1 MRLLSFTLLAAV
13 SGVAIAQTAPQP
25 DDIVVR
31 AQREKARKEAATFVT
46 NISRTTDGQLARF
59 HQPVCVAVIG
69 GLPPEHAAIVE
80 ARIREDAMAA
90 GVPIA
95 KKTPCT
101 ANFIV
106 ALAVD
111 GSDLVKG
118 MEKARPDWLTGLTPA
133 DIRVLTAPGPARAWS
148 ITSLRNES
156 GEMLSPPRMSD
167 AFVGMLPQ
175 GGTQLANGG
184 PKAGQAE
191 IDAPALRVQSS
202 SIVARPNRQDTEAA
216 FVVIDKTSIIGL
228 SLRQIADYAAMRGL
242 GHTRP
247 PAPGG
252 AVDTILSVLDGAGTP
267 PRALTAADAA
277 FLKALY
283 STDGRRAAVTERNAI
298 ARRIAD
304 GK

>member
-1 MRLLSFTLLAAV
+1 MRLFLSVLFVMFPAI
-13 SGVAIAQTAPQP
+13 AIAQTATTP
-25 DDIVVR
+25 DDIIVKG
-31 AQREKARKEAATFVT
+31 QREQARKAAATYVT

-69 GLPPEHAAIVE
+69 GLPPEHVAIVE
-80 ARIREDAMAA
+80 ARIREVAVAA
-90 GVPIA
+90 GVPVA
-95 KKTPCT
+95 KKKPCT

-106 ALAVD
+106 AIAFD
-111 GSDLVKG
+111 GSALVKD
-118 MEKARPDWLTGLTPA
+118 MEKVRPDWLTGLSA
-133 DIRVLTAPGPARAWS
+133 GDIRTLTAPGPARAWT

-167 AFVGMLPQ
+167 AFVGILPQ
-175 GGTQLANGG
+175 GGTQLATGG
-184 PKAGQAE
+184 VKAGQAE

-202 SIVARPNRQDTEAA
+202 SIVARPNRQDVEAS

-252 AVDTILSVLDGAGTP
+252 VIGTILAVLDGAGTRP
-267 PRALTAADAA
+267 PELTPADAA
-277 FLKALY
+277 YLKALY
-283 STDGRRAAVTERNAI
+283 ASNGRRSAAVERNAI

>member
-1 MRLLSFTLLAAV
+1 MRLLLSVLLLVPGLAV
-13 SGVAIAQTAPQP
+13 AQDAKPQ

-46 NISRTTDGQLARF
+46 NISRSTDGQLARY

-69 GLPPEHAAIVE
+69 GLPPEHVAIVE
-80 ARIREDAMAA
+80 ARIREVAAAA
-90 GVPIA
+90 GIAIA

-106 ALAVD
+106 AIAVN
-111 GSDLVKG
+111 GSDLVKD
-118 MEKARPDWLTGLTPA
+118 MAKARPDWLTGLSSS
-133 DIRVLTAPGPARAWS
+133 DIKVLTTPGPARAWS

-156 GEMLSPPRMSD
+156 GEMLSSPRMSD
-167 AFVGMLPQ
+167 AFTSILPQ
-175 GGTQLANGG
+175 GRSALENGG
-184 PKAGQAE
+184 TTRSQAE
-191 IDAPALRVQSS
+191 IDAPSLRVQSS
-202 SIVARPNRQDTEAA
+202 SIVARPNRQDIEAS
-216 FVVIDKTSIIGL
+216 FVVIDRPAIVGL

-252 AVDTILSVLDGAGTP
+252 PIETILTVLDGAGTP
-267 PRALTAADAA
+267 PRALTDSDAA
-277 FLKALY
+277 YLKALY